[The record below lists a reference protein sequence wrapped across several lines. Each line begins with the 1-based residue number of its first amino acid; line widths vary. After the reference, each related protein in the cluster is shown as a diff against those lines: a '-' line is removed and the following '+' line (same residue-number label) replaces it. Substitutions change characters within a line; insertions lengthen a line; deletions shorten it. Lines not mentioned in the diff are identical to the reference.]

1 MGSPPF
7 FSSHFEQQYALPFLH
22 DDSFSSSLTSS
33 SSQPQGLAYF
43 MVATLPP
50 IMGLHTATISPF
62 FFAFLG
68 TSRNILSVGPTALA
82 SIYLPTSLE
91 ALGYNTQLS
100 TPPDQEARARAA
112 SVLTLWVGI
121 IFVCMSLCRLG
132 GLIKFLSFSVM
143 TGFTSACGLY
153 IGLTQMKHILE
164 VHPPLYHYH
173 YQTFAW
179 LIHHLPEANPATTT
193 MGLLS
198 LSFLILIKIT
208 KRRYPPTPERQQQKC
223 FRVWRAFSTSAT
235 LLVVVLSSLI
245 AFLLHKQGHSLPMVG
260 NVDAGLS
267 QARWPGWR
275 TEQQLPQQPPQQQ
288 QQEAVVEV
296 RLSRMF
302 LEALPLALLG
312 FMESY
317 SVGRKMAEV
326 SREGRE
332 GRREG
337 GREGGRDHFFGSHFC
352 HFGRF

>member
-1 MGSPPF
+1 
-7 FSSHFEQQYALPFLH
+7 
-22 DDSFSSSLTSS
+22 
-33 SSQPQGLAYF
+33 

-91 ALGYNTQLS
+91 ALGYNTQLF
-100 TPPDQEARARAA
+100 TPSAQAARARAA

-132 GLIKFLSFSVM
+132 GLIEFLSNSVM
-143 TGFTSACGLY
+143 IGFTTACGLY

-164 VHPPLYHYH
+164 LHPPLYRYH

-179 LIHHLPEANPATTT
+179 LLHHLPKANPATTT
-193 MGLLS
+193 LGLLS
-198 LSFLILIKIT
+198 LSFLILLKIT

-223 FRVWRAFSTSAT
+223 FRVWRAFSTSTT
-235 LLVVVLSSLI
+235 LLAVVISSLI
-245 AFLLHKQGHSLPMVG
+245 AFFLHKQGNSLPMVG

-267 QARWPGWR
+267 QARRPGWR
-275 TEQQLPQQPPQQQ
+275 TEEQPQQPQQQ
-288 QQEAVVEV
+288 QQQQQMVEV
-296 RLSRMF
+296 TLSGMF
-302 LEALPLALLG
+302 FEALPLALLA

-326 SREGRE
+326 RRRGGRK
-332 GRREG
+332 GGREG
-337 GREGGRDHFFGSHFC
+337 GREGGRD
-352 HFGRF
+352 